1 VIAEVGD
8 GDREIDWELM
18 ERKME
23 EPERKQKE
31 RLIR

>member
-1 VIAEVGD
+1 MIAEVGD
-8 GDREIDWELM
+8 GDREIDWEL

-23 EPERKQKE
+23 EPERKQEE